1 MSDTEQNGR
10 GTLDW
15 VLILAP
21 YRKDASYTA
30 ALLQERGVWAKAA
43 NPADL
48 GALLS
53 ESPGVLV
60 LTHEALDPVAIA
72 TVGKFLEHQPNW
84 SEIPIVILLDRAAS
98 PARIQ
103 AALSVAWP
111 RSRQIFY
118 QRPVAALELIS
129 GIQSALLTRARQRDL
144 RDYLERE
151 TELRHELNHRV
162 KNILASVV
170 SIFDMTR
177 RGAAS
182 ADALAEDFKGRLR
195 ALSNVHSA
203 VFAVGGETVSLMD
216 VASSILAPYRSD
228 GQSGII
234 IEGPEVLLSREAGT
248 TLALCLHELAT
259 NAIKYGG
266 LSQSEGRVR
275 LEWKITSN
283 SEPALTLGWTES
295 GGPPVVQPSR
305 VGYGTRYMRAALTSL
320 FGEPP
325 ELVFAE
331 DGLRFSIRG
340 LLSHLS
346 SEPAS
351 TPPTP

>member
-1 MSDTEQNGR
+1 MSDTEHNGV

-30 ALLQERGVWAKAA
+30 SLLQERGVRAKAA
-43 NPADL
+43 STADL
-48 GALLS
+48 GNLLA

-60 LTHEALDPVAIA
+60 VTHEALDPAAIA
-72 TVGKFLEHQPNW
+72 TIASFLQHQPNW
-84 SEIPIVILLDRAAS
+84 SEIPIIVLLDRAAS
-98 PARIQ
+98 QVRIQ
-103 AALSVAWP
+103 AALNAAWP

-129 GIQSALLTRARQRDL
+129 GIQSALLTRARQRDV

-162 KNILASVV
+162 KNILATVV
-170 SIFDMTR
+170 SIFEMTR
-177 RGAAS
+177 RGATS
-182 ADALAEDFKGRLR
+182 ADGLAEDFKGRLR

-203 VFAVGGETVSLMD
+203 VFAAGGETVPLMD
-216 VASSILAPYRSD
+216 VANSILAPYSSD
-228 GQSGII
+228 RQSRVI

-266 LSQSEGRVR
+266 LSQPEGRIR
-275 LEWKITSN
+275 LEWKITSS
-283 SEPALTLGWTES
+283 SEPALTLTWIES
-295 GGPPVVQPSR
+295 GGPLVIDPSR
-305 VGYGTRYMRAALTSL
+305 VGYGTRYMRAALTGL

-325 ELVFAE
+325 DLIFAP
-331 DGLRFSIRG
+331 DGLRFSVRG
-340 LLSHLS
+340 LLSRLS
-346 SEPAS
+346 PEP
-351 TPPTP
+351 TD

>member
-1 MSDTEQNGR
+1 M
-10 GTLDW
+10 
-15 VLILAP
+15 
-21 YRKDASYTA
+21 DASYTA
-30 ALLQERGVWAKAA
+30 SLLQERGVRAKAA
-43 NPADL
+43 NTADL
-48 GALLS
+48 GNLLA

-60 LTHEALDPVAIA
+60 VTHEALDPAAIA
-72 TVGKFLEHQPNW
+72 TIATFLQHQPNW
-84 SEIPIVILLDRAAS
+84 SEIPILVLLDRAAS
-98 PARIQ
+98 QVRIQ
-103 AALSVAWP
+103 AALSAAWP

-129 GIQSALLTRARQRDL
+129 GIQSALLTRARQRDV

-162 KNILASVV
+162 KNILATVV
-170 SIFDMTR
+170 SIFEMTR
-177 RGAAS
+177 RGATS
-182 ADALAEDFKGRLR
+182 ADGLAEDFKGRLR

-203 VFAVGGETVSLMD
+203 VFAAGGETVLLMD
-216 VASSILAPYRSD
+216 VANSVLAPYRST
-228 GQSGII
+228 GKSGII

-266 LSQSEGRVR
+266 LSNAGGQVR

-283 SEPALTLGWTES
+283 SEPMLTLRWTES
-295 GGPPVVQPSR
+295 GGPSVVQPSR

-325 ELVFAE
+325 DLIFAP
-331 DGLRFSIRG
+331 DGLSVSIRG
-340 LLSHLS
+340 LHSRLSPEP
-346 SEPAS
+346 SE
-351 TPPTP
+351 

>member
-1 MSDTEQNGR
+1 MSDVEHNGL

-30 ALLQERGVWAKAA
+30 SLLQERGIRAQAA
-43 NPADL
+43 NTADL
-48 GALLS
+48 GKLLT

-60 LTHEALDPVAIA
+60 VTHEALNPEAIA
-72 TVGKFLEHQPNW
+72 TIARFLQGQPNW
-84 SEIPIVILLDRAAS
+84 SEIPIIVLLDRRAGQS
-98 PARIQ
+98 GIQ
-103 AALSVAWP
+103 AALSAAWP

-129 GIQSALLTRARQRDL
+129 GIQSALLTRARQRDV

-162 KNILASVV
+162 KNILATVV

-177 RGAAS
+177 RGAIS
-182 ADALAEDFKGRLR
+182 ADGLAEDFKGRLR

-203 VFAVGGETVSLMD
+203 VFAAGGETVPLMD
-216 VASSILAPYRSD
+216 VANSILAPYRSE
-228 GQSGII
+228 GQSSII
-234 IEGPEVLLSREAGT
+234 VEGPELLLSREAGT
-248 TLALCLHELAT
+248 TLALSLHELAT

-266 LSQSEGRVR
+266 LSQPEGRIR
-275 LEWKITSN
+275 LEWKIASN
-283 SEPALTLGWTES
+283 SQPTLILRWTES
-295 GGPPVVQPSR
+295 GGPPVIEPSR
-305 VGYGTRYMRAALTSL
+305 VGYGTRYMRAALTNL

-325 ELVFAE
+325 DLVFAPE
-331 DGLRFSIRG
+331 GLRFSVRG
-340 LLSHLS
+340 LLSRLS
-346 SEPAS
+346 SEP
-351 TPPTP
+351 TE

>member
-1 MSDTEQNGR
+1 MSGIEHNGL

-30 ALLQERGVWAKAA
+30 SLLKERGVRAKAA
-43 NPADL
+43 NPTDVEN
-48 GALLS
+48 LLA

-60 LTHEALDPVAIA
+60 VTHEALNPETIA
-72 TVGKFLEHQPNW
+72 TIARFLQDQPNW
-84 SEIPIVILLDRAAS
+84 SEIPVVILLDRRAPQS
-98 PARIQ
+98 RIQ
-103 AALSVAWP
+103 AALGDAWP

-129 GIQSALLTRARQRDL
+129 GIQSALLTRARQRDV

-151 TELRHELNHRV
+151 TELRLELNHRV

-170 SIFDMTR
+170 SIFEMTR
-177 RGAAS
+177 RGATS
-182 ADALAEDFKGRLR
+182 AEGLAEDFKGRLR

-203 VFAVGGETVSLMD
+203 VFAAGGETVPLID
-216 VASSILAPYRSD
+216 VANSILAPYRSG
-228 GQSGII
+228 GQSDII

-248 TLALCLHELAT
+248 TLALSLHELAT
-259 NAIKYGG
+259 NAIKYGA
-266 LSQSEGRVR
+266 LSQPEGRIR
-275 LEWKITSN
+275 LEWKIASS
-283 SEPALTLGWTES
+283 SEPMLTLKWTEA
-295 GGPPVVQPSR
+295 GGPSVVEPSR

-325 ELVFAE
+325 DLIFAP

-340 LLSHLS
+340 LLSRL
-346 SEPAS
+346 
-351 TPPTP
+351 TPKPTE

>member
-1 MSDTEQNGR
+1 MSDIEQSGL

-21 YRKDASYTA
+21 YRKDAAYMAS
-30 ALLQERGVWAKAA
+30 LLQERGVQAKTA
-43 NPADL
+43 NTADL
-48 GALLS
+48 ENLLTD
-53 ESPGVLV
+53 SPGVLV
-60 LTHEALDPVAIA
+60 VTHEALDPTAIA
-72 TVGKFLEHQPNW
+72 TIARFLQHQPNW
-84 SEIPIVILLDRAAS
+84 SEIPIVVLLDRAAS
-98 PARIQ
+98 QSRIQ
-103 AALSVAWP
+103 TALSAAWP

-129 GIQSALLTRARQRDL
+129 GIQSALLTRARQRDV

-151 TELRHELNHRV
+151 TELRLELNHRV

-170 SIFDMTR
+170 SIFEMTR
-177 RGAAS
+177 RGATS
-182 ADALAEDFKGRLR
+182 ADGLAEDFKGRLR

-203 VFAVGGETVSLMD
+203 VFAAGGETVPLMD
-216 VASSILAPYRSD
+216 VANAILAPYRSE

-266 LSQSEGRVR
+266 LSQPEGRIR
-275 LEWKITSN
+275 LEWKVALS
-283 SEPALTLGWTES
+283 SEPTLTLRWTES
-295 GGPPVVQPSR
+295 GGPPVVEPSR

-325 ELVFAE
+325 DLIFAP

-351 TPPTP
+351 SAPMR